1 MLSAV
6 PHTMSKLLDAAH
18 GIGSLALSLGSVGS
32 LVWFG
37 FQLRSFIAHAKVAYA
52 IPPPD
57 AAGGAPSASPGSGAS
72 AAPLK

>member
-1 MLSAV
+1 MTAR
-6 PHTMSKLLDAAH
+6 LLDAAH
-18 GIGSLALSLGSVGS
+18 AVGSLALSIGSVGS

-57 AAGGAPSASPGSGAS
+57 AASSAPSSSASAGSSSS